1 MSKPH
6 HPDEPYV
13 VAVRAL
19 CDFSAKRGDLDLRFT
34 PSPSALEGMAGHRM
48 VALRRPPHYQTE
60 VSLSAD
66 YKGLRVR
73 GRADGYDAEAG
84 QLEEIK
90 TYRGNLEAMRENH
103 RQLHWAQ
110 LKVYGHL
117 LCCRDGLAQIKLALV
132 YFNVATQDETLLV
145 ESCNAEDLRL
155 YFEAQCESFLGWAMQ
170 ELAHRAARNQ
180 ALAVL
185 PFPHAGFRP
194 GQRELAEA
202 VYKSASSGRCL
213 MAQAP
218 TGIGKTIGT
227 LFPLL
232 KACPTQQLDKVFF
245 LAAKTPGRQLALD
258 ALALIKA
265 AAPALPL
272 RVLELVAKGKACEHP
287 DKACHGE
294 SCPLAQDFYDRL
306 PAARQAAVDVVA
318 ATPGP
323 FDKNTLREV
332 ALTHQVCPYY
342 LGQDLLHWSDVV
354 VGDYNYYFDVNAM
367 LHAQTQANQWRVS
380 VLVDEAHNLVERA
393 RKMYSAEL
401 DPAHLALARQAAPA
415 DIKRVLDR
423 LKRSWYEL
431 FKEQQED
438 YQVYEDVPQDFR
450 GALQQ
455 TSSAILDH
463 LADHPA
469 GIAASL
475 QDFFFEVLH
484 FSRMAELLGA
494 HSLFDITLGACRA
507 WGVES
512 ENRPQRGQFLPGL
525 QAHSPAMGQKDG
537 EKWTAAVNLQPTIP
551 KSDRLLS
558 ESGALLCLRNI
569 VPAPFLGPRFAAAR
583 SAALFSAT
591 LSPADYYSDMLGLP
605 DDTAWI
611 DVASPFKA
619 EQLSVRVVDDVS
631 TRFQHR
637 NNSLSPM
644 VDLMA
649 RQYAQVPGNY
659 LSFISSFDYLQQL
672 AALFKARY
680 PDIPVWEQSRGMEEN
695 AKKAF
700 LERFTPA
707 SSGIGFAVLGGAF
720 AEGIDLP
727 GKRLIGAFIATLGL
741 PQVNPVNEQ
750 IKARMEASF
759 GQGYDYTYLYPG
771 LQKVVQAAGRVIRAE
786 SDRGVVYLIDDRYA
800 GAQVRGLF
808 PGWWAVERLQA
819 RLPGHARERIHAG
832 RLIQRV

>member
-6 HPDEPYV
+6 DPDEPYV

-19 CDFSAKRGDLDLRFT
+19 CDFTAKQGDLDLRFT

-48 VALRRPPHYQTE
+48 VAMRRPVHYQTE
-60 VSLSAD
+60 VSLSGD
-66 YKGLRVR
+66 YKNLRVR
-73 GRADGYDAEAG
+73 GRADGYDAETG
-84 QLEEIK
+84 QLEEVK
-90 TYRGNLEAMRENH
+90 TYRGNLDAMRENH

-117 LCCRDGLAQIKLALV
+117 LCRKQGLPHIKLALV
-132 YFNVATQDETLLV
+132 YFNVATQDEILLV
-145 ESCNAEDLRL
+145 ESHAAPDLQAFFED
-155 YFEAQCESFLGWAMQ
+155 QCERFIAWAQQ
-170 ELAHRAARNQ
+170 ELAHRAARNE
-180 ALAVL
+180 ALVVL
-185 PFPHAGFRP
+185 PFPHAAFRP

-218 TGIGKTIGT
+218 TGIGKTVGT

-258 ALALIKA
+258 ALALVKT

-294 SCPLAQDFYDRL
+294 SCPLAQGFYDRL
-306 PAARQAAVDVVA
+306 PAARQAAVDVA
-318 ATPGP
+318 ATAPGP
-323 FDKNTLREV
+323 LDKNALREV
-332 ALTHQVCPYY
+332 ALAHQVCPYY

-401 DPAHLALARQAAPA
+401 DPAHLALARQAAPV

-431 FKEQQED
+431 YKDQQED
-438 YQVYEDVPQDFR
+438 YQVYDDVPQDFR

-455 TSSAILDH
+455 TSTAILDH

-469 GIAASL
+469 GIDARL

-494 HSLFDITLGACRA
+494 YSLFDIT
-507 WGVES
+507 
-512 ENRPQRGQFLPGL
+512 Q
-525 QAHSPAMGQKDG
+525 DG
-537 EKWTAAVNLQPTIP
+537 
-551 KSDRLLS
+551 
-558 ESGALLCLRNI
+558 SGALLCLRNI
-569 VPAPFLGPRFAAAR
+569 VPGPFLAPRFAAAR

-619 EQLSVRVVDDVS
+619 EQLSVRVVDDLS

-637 NNSLSPM
+637 ANSLSPM

-649 RQYAQVPGNY
+649 RQYAQAPGNY
-659 LSFISSFDYLQQL
+659 LSFVSSFDYLQQL

-680 PDIPVWEQSRGMEEN
+680 PGIPVWEQSRGMEES

-786 SDRGVVYLIDDRYA
+786 SDRGVVYLIDDRYG
-800 GAQVRGLF
+800 GAEVQQLF
-808 PGWWAVERLQA
+808 PGWWEVERLRA
-819 RLPGHARERIHAG
+819 RLPRATAASRREGLPASG
-832 RLIQRV
+832 MV